1 MKETVERGIH
11 SPPDGWKEDSF
22 YIVDVAID
30 SISPIVKAIL
40 FTGKLNASNAPAEKS
55 LLFNAE
61 FGKIYSAGIV
71 HFMEA
76 VATLDLE
83 DVAVRYVQG
92 ASQVILHPEKVEE
105 LARDVKQAQDIQ
117 TAKEEG
123 SKANWKEN
131 LL

>member
-1 MKETVERGIH
+1 MKETIERGIH
-11 SPPDGWKEDSF
+11 PPPDGWIENSF
-22 YIVDVAID
+22 YIVDVVVD

-40 FTGKLNASNAPAEKS
+40 FTGQLNANSQPAEKS

-71 HFMEA
+71 HYMKPVALLNIDA
-76 VATLDLE
+76 VNIKVFNSD
-83 DVAVRYVQG
+83 DFP
-92 ASQVILHPEKVEE
+92 SEKVEE
-105 LARDVKQAQDIQ
+105 LARDIRASQEEQ

-123 SKANWKEN
+123 SKTDWKEN